1 MSSEIH
7 RFYLDW
13 GIYPGE
19 EVTREEALDEGD
31 YTRVQFSESGAPL
44 FAEFYDS
51 CRLFHVDYW
60 TSDPDSVRNS
70 HLLHHPGIPF
80 GIQLTIQRIDNYR
93 WSVSRRYGN
102 SGDLAGYLVHL
113 ERINTYDAALMTLQ
127 IDLQRQLKKI
137 EKNSYDSDGQLH
149 YVFEYSPE
157 GDVVSIHDSP
167 EGSTPQLAAALDDV
181 DMPDFYR
188 EGFALPAGIDRSS
201 IPLLGGYSGS

>member
-1 MSSEIH
+1 MSSQIQ

-31 YTRVQFSESGAPL
+31 YTRAQFDESHALL

-51 CRLFHVDYW
+51 GSLFHIDYW
-60 TSDPDSVRNS
+60 ATDPESTRGE
-70 HLLHHPGIPF
+70 HLARHPGVPF
-80 GIQLTIQRIDNYR
+80 GIQSTVQRIGSHQWSISYR
-93 WSVSRRYGN
+93 YAG

-137 EKNSYDSDGQLH
+137 EKNSYDGDGQLH
-149 YVFEYSPE
+149 YAFEYNPE
-157 GDVVSIHDSP
+157 GEVVSIRDSL
-167 EGSTPQLAAALDDV
+167 EGSTPQLATALDDV

-188 EGFALPAGIDRSS
+188 EGFSLPAGIDRSS
-201 IPLLGGYSGS
+201 IPFLGE